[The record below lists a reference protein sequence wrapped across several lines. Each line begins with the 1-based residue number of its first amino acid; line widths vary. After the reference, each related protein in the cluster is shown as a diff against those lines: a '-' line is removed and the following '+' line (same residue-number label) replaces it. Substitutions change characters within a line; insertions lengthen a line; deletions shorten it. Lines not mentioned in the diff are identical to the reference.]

1 MSYTKEEFYKAFI
14 ETQKLTGQGT
24 SGIVKV
30 AGGPTIAKI
39 LDDLIEEGLCVAENT
54 GGSLGHPESNI
65 FYMPSKGYNVWREEN
80 SMAALE
86 CVRYYI
92 AKQRG
97 EKYSGDRF
105 LKIDESSFEEGGPF
119 HEFYNNWLERNR
131 EELDVMM
138 NLSDVYPN

>member
-39 LDDLIEEGLCVAENT
+39 LDDLIEEGLCVAEDT

-65 FYMPSKGYNVWREEN
+65 FYMPSKGYNVWKEEN

-97 EKYSGDRF
+97 EKYEGDRF

-119 HEFYNNWLERNR
+119 YEFYNSWLERNR
-131 EELDVMM
+131 DELDVMM